1 MPLPPPLLE
10 ANVSKPAPSRWRSLR
25 YLFSPRPWPIEMP
38 VVVQFPVNDICDSKC
53 QMCNIWQQHRDR
65 EITVEQARQLYSSP
79 LFREVVAVGLNGG
92 EPTLRRDLADLGAML
107 FDTLPSLRQVS
118 LITNGLHA
126 QRAIERIGELGEAV
140 RTRGGKLDVMVSL
153 DGVGDVH
160 DRVRGVPGNFDQA
173 VEVLDFLR
181 THPGLASIRV
191 GCTVITENA
200 YHLHDLLDFCRA
212 RDTYVKYRLGVPNRR
227 LYNLPSPPAKRI
239 GKRTWID
246 THPFG
251 MDAAQRWHFAQFLL
265 GLNRDYETSLAQVQF
280 YRSLAAQL
288 AEGAPRR
295 AGCDW
300 QHRGVTV
307 SSRGEVLY
315 CAVQSDVLGDGL
327 TTDPAQLYFGGVDH
341 LRRIVEDKCASC
353 AHDYVGP
360 PGGRDKAELMA
371 DQWLRRSGS
380 SLAKLRRSPGFQAL
394 RRGKNALTGPI
405 RAAATRRALRR
416 GEAALARPAERA
428 GTLVCGWY
436 GTETL
441 GDKAILAS
449 VVGAIRRAAPDE
461 AITIASL
468 QPALTRLTVAE
479 MPELHDCEVVDVATA
494 LASVAAHRA
503 LVFAGGPLMAIEPI
517 FAMESLFRRA
527 RANGVATIVAGC
539 GVGPLGA
546 SGANDA
552 IRELLACADQ
562 RIFRDVESRDA
573 AVRLVGARAAGDAVG
588 EDPAVA
594 WVAEQPR
601 AIVPPGAAPVLGLG
615 LRDWPHHQYAR
626 GMSQRRADA
635 IRAGFEDALV
645 QALEGLVAR
654 TPGLRILPVPFCT
667 HDAGGDDRLLY
678 WRLLRR
684 SPILRTA
691 FDTRLMSREPAPAQ
705 ALEAMAGCR
714 AFLAMRFH
722 SLVFASTLG
731 VPVVAVDY
739 TLGAGKTHA
748 LARRLGC
755 PSLRLDEVAAP
766 ALLAALE
773 AALAAERAP
782 GPATREFAGHFARA
796 WAAAGLA
803 PASVH
808 QPA

>member
-10 ANVSKPAPSRWRSLR
+10 ANVPKTSSSRWRSLR

-38 VVVQFPVNDICDSKC
+38 VVVHFPVNDICDSKC

-107 FDTLPSLRQVS
+107 FDTLPSLKQVS

-126 QRAIERIGELGEAV
+126 RRAIDRIADLGEAV
-140 RTRGGKLDVMVSL
+140 RSRGGKLDVMVSL

-181 THPGLASIRV
+181 ANPDLASLRV

-212 RDTYVKYRLGVPNRR
+212 RGTYVKYRLGVPNRR

-251 MDAAQRWHFAQFLL
+251 MDPAQRWHFAQFLL
-265 GLNRDYETSLAQVQF
+265 GLNRDYETSLPQVQF

-315 CAVQSDVLGDGL
+315 CAVQSDLLGDGL
-327 TTDPAQLYFGGVDH
+327 ATDPAQLYFGGVAH
-341 LRRIVEDKCASC
+341 LRSIVEDKCAGC

-360 PGGRDKAELMA
+360 PGGRDQAELMA
-371 DQWLRRSGS
+371 DRWLRKSGS
-380 SLAKLRRSPGFQAL
+380 SLAQLRRSPGFQVL
-394 RRGKNALTGPI
+394 RRGKNALAGPI
-405 RAAATRRALRR
+405 RTARLRRELRR
-416 GEAALARPAERA
+416 GEAAMARPAQRA
-428 GTLVCGWY
+428 GTLLCGWY

-441 GDKAILAS
+441 GDKAIVAAI
-449 VVGAIRRAAPDE
+449 VGAIRRESANE

-479 MPELHDCEVVDVATA
+479 MPELQGCEVVDVDTA
-494 LASVAAHRA
+494 LATVAAHRA

-517 FAMESLFRRA
+517 HAMESLFRRA
-527 RANGVATIVAGC
+527 RSAGVATIIAGC

-546 SGANDA
+546 AGANAA
-552 IRELLACADQ
+552 IRGLLECADQ
-562 RIFRDVESRDA
+562 RIFRDAASRDA
-573 AVRLVGARAAGDAVG
+573 AIRLIGPRAAGDAVA
-588 EDPAVA
+588 EDPATG
-594 WVAEQPR
+594 WVAAHTP
-601 AIVPPGAAPVLGLG
+601 VPSPPTMPPVLGLG
-615 LRDWPHHQYAR
+615 LRDWPHHEYAR
-626 GMSQRRADA
+626 GLSQRRADA
-635 IRAGFEDALV
+635 IRAGFEDALAR
-645 QALEGLVAR
+645 ALEDLVAQV
-654 TPGLRILPVPFCT
+654 PGLRILPVPFCT

-684 SPILRTA
+684 SAALRAA
-691 FDTRLMSREPAPAQ
+691 FDTRLMSREAAPAD
-705 ALEAMAGCR
+705 ALAAMTGCR

-731 VPVVAVDY
+731 LPVVSIDY

-748 LARRLGC
+748 LAQRLGC
-755 PSLRLDEVAAP
+755 PSLRIDMVEAP
-766 ALLAALE
+766 ALLAALRT
-773 AALAAERAP
+773 ALAAAP
-782 GPATREFAGHFARA
+782 APIAALSGFDGHFARA

-803 PASVH
+803 SLPTR